1 MNTSSYVKIV
11 LWKVLISPLFT
22 EKEKVLLVKKI
33 ESWDITLSIIKSL
46 EQLIEKQ
53 ESVMKEYFSR
63 YVDTQMK
70 NDIDVFHLRKMI
82 QSVVLKKTLKNER
95 FWEDD
100 ELSQLLNKIEE
111 L

>member
-1 MNTSSYVKIV
+1 
-11 LWKVLISPLFT
+11 
-22 EKEKVLLVKKI
+22 
-33 ESWDITLSIIKSL
+33 
-46 EQLIEKQ
+46 
-53 ESVMKEYFSR
+53 
-63 YVDTQMK
+63 MK